1 MRGIAEAAG
10 QEKISMSAVMR
21 RAALREI
28 EGERQG
34 RMRKPPV
41 NIGYARLKR
50 RRAQPAPASNHR
62 RDPERSRCST
72 RLATRMTS

>member
-1 MRGIAEAAG
+1 MHSQHRDRVVGMRLPPKEMRGVAEAAG

-28 EGERQG
+28 EGKRQG

-41 NIGYARLKR
+41 NIG
-50 RRAQPAPASNHR
+50 
-62 RDPERSRCST
+62 T
-72 RLATRMTS
+72 RG